1 MKKSSFFLLAA
12 FASLPCLVSC
22 IQDEP
27 LNAECDILDVEQ
39 SWVDAN
45 PGLLIGNP
53 RVENTRVAFTIQPG
67 SDRTALNPTFE
78 LTPGATITM
87 KQDGADVPANGATRD
102 FSSPQI
108 YTVHSQDGLWHKDY
122 QVSFSPR
129 KSITK
134 LSFEDFR
141 LDATGRYYEWYE
153 VDNDELGTELYYWAT
168 GNAGYAITG
177 MGEESP
183 EAYPSVPDAHGV
195 PDASGTETKCIRLET
210 RNTGSFGER
219 LKMPL
224 AAGNIFIGE
233 FASSQAAMYPRRAT
247 KFGLQLVTE
256 EPVRLEGYYKY
267 KAGET
272 FIDINKVV
280 HPELHDMA
288 DIYAVVYE
296 AYPEGSDKFVP
307 LNGDDVL
314 SSDRIVLLARIDEP
328 GEPEE
333 WTFFSEPF
341 KPVGNKTISE
351 EMLRENKYAIAIVC
365 PSSRD
370 GAYFNGAIGS
380 VLYVDELKV
389 VWKGDE

>member
-39 SWVDAN
+39 SWVDAH

-67 SDRTALNPTFE
+67 SDRTALNPRFE

-87 KQDGADVPANGATRD
+87 KENGVDIPANGVTRD
-102 FSSPQI
+102 FSSPQT
-108 YTVHSQDGLWHKDY
+108 YTVHSQDGFWKKDY
-122 QVSFSPR
+122 EVSFSPR

-134 LSFEDFR
+134 LSFENFR

-153 VDNDELGTELYYWAT
+153 VDTDELGTELYYWAT

-177 MGEESP
+177 MGNAP
-183 EAYPSVPDAHGV
+183 DDYPSNRDAHGV
-195 PDASGTETKCIRLET
+195 SNENGTESKCIRLET
-210 RNTGSFGER
+210 RATGSFGER

-256 EPVRLEGYYKY
+256 VPVKLEGYYKY

-272 FIDINKVV
+272 FIDINKVE

-365 PSSRD
+365 TSSRD

>member
-27 LNAECDILDVEQ
+27 LNAECDIIDVEQ
-39 SWVDAN
+39 SWVDAH

-67 SDRTALNPTFE
+67 SDRTALNPRFE

-87 KQDGADVPANGATRD
+87 KENGVDIPANGVTRD
-102 FSSPQI
+102 FSSPQT
-108 YTVHSQDGLWHKDY
+108 YTVHSQDGFWKKDY
-122 QVSFSPR
+122 EVSFSPR

-134 LSFEDFR
+134 LSFENFR

-153 VDNDELGTELYYWAT
+153 VDTDELGTELYYWAT

-177 MGEESP
+177 MGNAP
-183 EAYPSVPDAHGV
+183 DDYPSNPDAHGV
-195 PDASGTETKCIRLET
+195 SYENGTGSKCIRLET
-210 RNTGSFGER
+210 RATGSFGER

-233 FASSQAAMYPRRAT
+233 FVSRQAATFPRLAT

-256 EPVRLEGYYKY
+256 VPVKLEGYYKY

-272 FIDINKVV
+272 FIDINKVE

-314 SSDRIVLLARIDEP
+314 SSDRIVLMARIDEP

-365 PSSRD
+365 TSSRD

>member
-27 LNAECDILDVEQ
+27 LNAECDIIDVEQ
-39 SWVDAN
+39 SWVDAH

-67 SDRTALNPTFE
+67 SDRTALNPRFE

-87 KQDGADVPANGATRD
+87 KENGVDIPANGVTRD
-102 FSSPQI
+102 FSSPQT
-108 YTVHSQDGLWHKDY
+108 YTVHSQDGFWKKDY
-122 QVSFSPR
+122 EVSFSPR

-134 LSFEDFR
+134 LNFENFR

-153 VDNDELGTELYYWAT
+153 VDTDELGTELYYWAT

-177 MGEESP
+177 MGNAP
-183 EAYPSVPDAHGV
+183 DDYPSNPDAYGV
-195 PDASGTETKCIRLET
+195 SNENGTESKCIRLET
-210 RNTGSFGER
+210 RATGSFGER

-233 FASSQAAMYPRRAT
+233 FASTQAAMYPRRAT

-256 EPVRLEGYYKY
+256 VPVKLEGYYKY

-272 FIDINKVV
+272 FIDINKVE

-328 GEPEE
+328 GEPEK

-365 PSSRD
+365 TSSRD

>member
-39 SWVDAN
+39 SWVDAH

-67 SDRTALNPTFE
+67 SDRTALNPRFE

-87 KQDGADVPANGATRD
+87 KENGVDIPANGVTRD

-108 YTVHSQDGLWHKDY
+108 YTVHSQDGFWKKDY
-122 QVSFSPR
+122 EVSFSPR

-134 LSFEDFR
+134 LSFENFR

-153 VDNDELGTELYYWAT
+153 VDTDELGTELYYWAT

-177 MGEESP
+177 MGNAP
-183 EAYPSVPDAHGV
+183 DDYPSNPDAHGV
-195 PDASGTETKCIRLET
+195 SYENGTGSKCIRLET
-210 RNTGSFGER
+210 RATGSFGER

-256 EPVRLEGYYKY
+256 VPVKLEGYYKY

-272 FIDINKVV
+272 FIDINKVE

-314 SSDRIVLLARIDEP
+314 SSDRIVLMARIDEP
-328 GEPEE
+328 GEHEE

-365 PSSRD
+365 TSSRD

>member
-39 SWVDAN
+39 SWVDAH

-67 SDRTALNPTFE
+67 SDRTALNPRFE

-87 KQDGADVPANGATRD
+87 KENGVDIPANGVTRD
-102 FSSPQI
+102 FSSPQT
-108 YTVHSQDGLWHKDY
+108 YTVHSQDGFWKKDY
-122 QVSFSPR
+122 EVSFSPR

-134 LSFEDFR
+134 LNFENFR

-153 VDNDELGTELYYWAT
+153 VDTDELGTELYYWAT

-177 MGEESP
+177 MGNAP
-183 EAYPSVPDAHGV
+183 DDYPSNPDAHGV
-195 PDASGTETKCIRLET
+195 SYENGTESKCIRLET
-210 RNTGSFGER
+210 RATGSFGER

-256 EPVRLEGYYKY
+256 VPVKLEGYYKY

-272 FIDINKVV
+272 FIDINKVE

-314 SSDRIVLLARIDEP
+314 SSDRIVLLARINEP

-365 PSSRD
+365 TSSRD

>member
-1 MKKSSFFLLAA
+1 M
-12 FASLPCLVSC
+12 
-22 IQDEP
+22 
-27 LNAECDILDVEQ
+27 
-39 SWVDAN
+39 
-45 PGLLIGNP
+45 
-53 RVENTRVAFTIQPG
+53 
-67 SDRTALNPTFE
+67 
-78 LTPGATITM
+78 
-87 KQDGADVPANGATRD
+87 
-102 FSSPQI
+102 
-108 YTVHSQDGLWHKDY
+108 
-122 QVSFSPR
+122 
-129 KSITK
+129 
-134 LSFEDFR
+134 
-141 LDATGRYYEWYE
+141 
-153 VDNDELGTELYYWAT
+153 
-168 GNAGYAITG
+168 GNA
-177 MGEESP
+177 P
-183 EAYPSVPDAHGV
+183 DDYPSNPDAHGV
-195 PDASGTETKCIRLET
+195 SNENGTGSKCIRLET
-210 RNTGSFGER
+210 RATGSFGER

-256 EPVRLEGYYKY
+256 VPVKLEGYYKY

-272 FIDINKVV
+272 FIDINKVE

-365 PSSRD
+365 TSSRD

>member
-39 SWVDAN
+39 SWVDAH

-67 SDRTALNPTFE
+67 SDRTALNPRFE

-87 KQDGADVPANGATRD
+87 KENGVDIPANGVTRD
-102 FSSPQI
+102 FSSPQT
-108 YTVHSQDGLWHKDY
+108 YTVHSQDGFWKKDY
-122 QVSFSPR
+122 EVSFSPR

-134 LSFEDFR
+134 LNFENFR

-153 VDNDELGTELYYWAT
+153 VDTDELGTELYYWAT

-177 MGEESP
+177 MGNAP
-183 EAYPSVPDAHGV
+183 DDYPSNPDAHGV
-195 PDASGTETKCIRLET
+195 SYENGTGSKCIRLET
-210 RNTGSFGER
+210 RATGSFGER

-256 EPVRLEGYYKY
+256 VPVKLEGYYKY

-272 FIDINKVV
+272 FIDINKVE

-314 SSDRIVLLARIDEP
+314 SSDRIVLMARIDEP
-328 GEPEE
+328 GEHEE

-365 PSSRD
+365 TSSRD

>member
-39 SWVDAN
+39 SWVDAH

-67 SDRTALNPTFE
+67 SDRTALNPRFE

-87 KQDGADVPANGATRD
+87 KENGVDIPANGVTRD

-108 YTVHSQDGLWHKDY
+108 YTVHSQDGFWKKDY
-122 QVSFSPR
+122 EVSFSPR

-134 LSFEDFR
+134 LSFENFR

-153 VDNDELGTELYYWAT
+153 VDTDELGTELYYWAT

-177 MGEESP
+177 MGNAP
-183 EAYPSVPDAHGV
+183 DDYPSNPDAHGV
-195 PDASGTETKCIRLET
+195 SYENGTGSKCIRLET
-210 RNTGSFGER
+210 RATGSFGER

-256 EPVRLEGYYKY
+256 VPVKLEGYYKY

-272 FIDINKVV
+272 FIDINKVE

-314 SSDRIVLLARIDEP
+314 SSDRIVLMARIDEP

-365 PSSRD
+365 TSSRD

>member
-39 SWVDAN
+39 SWVDAH

-67 SDRTALNPTFE
+67 SDRTALNPRFE

-87 KQDGADVPANGATRD
+87 KENGVDIPANGVTRD

-108 YTVHSQDGLWHKDY
+108 YTVHSQDGFWKKDY
-122 QVSFSPR
+122 EVSFSPR

-134 LSFEDFR
+134 LSFENFR

-153 VDNDELGTELYYWAT
+153 VDTDELGTELYYWAT

-177 MGEESP
+177 MGNAP
-183 EAYPSVPDAHGV
+183 DDYPSNPDAHGV
-195 PDASGTETKCIRLET
+195 SYENGTGSKCIRLET
-210 RNTGSFGER
+210 RATGSFGER

-256 EPVRLEGYYKY
+256 VPVKLEGYYKY

-272 FIDINKVV
+272 FIDINKVE

-341 KPVGNKTISE
+341 KPVGNKGISE

-365 PSSRD
+365 TSSRD

>member
-27 LNAECDILDVEQ
+27 LNAECDIIDVEQ
-39 SWVDAN
+39 SWVDAH

-67 SDRTALNPTFE
+67 SDRTALNPRFE

-87 KQDGADVPANGATRD
+87 KENGVDIPANGVTRD
-102 FSSPQI
+102 FSSPQT
-108 YTVHSQDGLWHKDY
+108 YTVHSQDGFWKKDY
-122 QVSFSPR
+122 EVSFSPR

-134 LSFEDFR
+134 LSFENFR

-153 VDNDELGTELYYWAT
+153 VDTDELGTELYYWAT

-177 MGEESP
+177 MGN
-183 EAYPSVPDAHGV
+183 APDDYRV
-195 PDASGTETKCIRLET
+195 SNENGTGSKCIRLET
-210 RNTGSFGER
+210 RATGSFGER

-233 FASSQAAMYPRRAT
+233 FASTQAAMYPRRAT

-256 EPVRLEGYYKY
+256 VPVKLEGYYKY

-272 FIDINKVV
+272 FIDINKVE

-314 SSDRIVLLARIDEP
+314 SSNRIVLLARIDEP

-365 PSSRD
+365 TSSRD

>member
-27 LNAECDILDVEQ
+27 LNAECDIIDVEQ
-39 SWVDAN
+39 SWVDAH

-67 SDRTALNPTFE
+67 SDRTALNPRFE

-87 KQDGADVPANGATRD
+87 KENGVDIPANGVTRD
-102 FSSPQI
+102 FSSPQT
-108 YTVHSQDGLWHKDY
+108 YTVHSQDGFWKKDY
-122 QVSFSPR
+122 EVSFSPR

-134 LSFEDFR
+134 LNFENFR

-153 VDNDELGTELYYWAT
+153 VDTDELGTELYYWAT

-177 MGEESP
+177 MGNAP
-183 EAYPSVPDAHGV
+183 DDYPSNPDAHGV
-195 PDASGTETKCIRLET
+195 SNENGTESKCIRLET
-210 RNTGSFGER
+210 RATGSFGER

-233 FASSQAAMYPRRAT
+233 FASTQAAMYPRRAT

-256 EPVRLEGYYKY
+256 VPVKLEGYYKY

-272 FIDINKVV
+272 FIDINKVE

-328 GEPEE
+328 GEPEK

-341 KPVGNKTISE
+341 KPVGNKGISE

-365 PSSRD
+365 TSSRD